1 MNITSMTNARILWSH
16 LENVDLCKV
25 ALDFIVHQD
34 FPPLCDY
41 VLEATDAG
49 PGVGVSNMEV
59 KYKDIEISRVM
70 AGLT

>member
-1 MNITSMTNARILWSH
+1 MTNARILWSH
-16 LENVDLCKV
+16 LQNVVDLCKV